1 MLGFSAL
8 SAENMPKE
16 VFPQLEVH
24 CRRTLTV
31 PATFFSD
38 THSLSGL
45 LAGPSAAVGERQIQ
59 AIAYDPNRQ
68 LGLGD
73 AATQTAALQ
82 YKDVTAGSS
91 RKHPDGWVSFAQWAD
106 LRAKHWVSDPTD
118 YQTGRSD
125 VCGKGWNPANGVPF
139 CARAYICRPRPLGL
153 AGWLWD
159 AGEYVGRP

>member
-118 YQTGRSD
+118 YHVYATQLAEFKMTQAALMADNSNTM
-125 VCGKGWNPANGVPF
+125 VPAKTAEKALSESSANW
-139 CARAYICRPRPLGL
+139 R
-153 AGWLWD
+153 
-159 AGEYVGRP
+159 